1 MTLRHCLHIYLC
13 RSTAVRFQDFGG
25 HTPRPSLGVVG
36 AVQAL
41 AWPKSCLYVTIKP
54 TETRTRSI
62 PVAGTLTALLD
73 VLQTLDLGSH
83 QWRCNSLV
91 CAVAR
96 SKLQVQLF
104 FSVARP
110 LGFSCGFSP
119 TSVCVPSTRVCSRV
133 WHSTRS
139 HQAGRSQGSQCLG

>member
-13 RSTAVRFQDFGG
+13 RSTAVRFQDFGS
-25 HTPRPSLGVVG
+25 HTPGPSLDAVG

-73 VLQTLDLGSH
+73 VLQTLDLGNH
-83 QWRCNSLV
+83 QWRCNSMV
-91 CAVAR
+91 CGVARRVFSSSSQSHGPWVSAVA
-96 SKLQVQLF
+96 SAPPLYLF
-104 FSVARP
+104 LPPESAPEFGIAHDP
-110 LGFSCGFSP
+110 IK
-119 TSVCVPSTRVCSRV
+119 
-133 WHSTRS
+133 
-139 HQAGRSQGSQCLG
+139 QGSQ